1 MLKVLSNYVDQD
13 KVMFQLH
20 LLIKVKFLEDMSY
33 CHAKLSQLE
42 QAIEKISKAFTILEA
57 YEAVYLAFITMLKT

>member
-1 MLKVLSNYVDQD
+1 
-13 KVMFQLH
+13 
-20 LLIKVKFLEDMSY
+20 VKFLEDMSY